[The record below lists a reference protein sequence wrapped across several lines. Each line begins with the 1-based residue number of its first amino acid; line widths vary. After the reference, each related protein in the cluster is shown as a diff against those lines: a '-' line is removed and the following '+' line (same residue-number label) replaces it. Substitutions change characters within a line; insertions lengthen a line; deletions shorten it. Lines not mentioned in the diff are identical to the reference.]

1 MLKVDINLTHV
12 VTTKD
17 RVLSVYESINMPLV
31 SIPNIGTATTQA
43 FVVGVRNEHGSY
55 TVLVVLRQS
64 ENDANLVYV
73 SDPYTLTA
81 EQYRYEEAEGLRFV
95 ESMGFLMNDVA
106 FRGIDPAGQDAYLD
120 KTPVFSVPGR
130 AKPEPTMDLTE
141 VEDDVGDAVPDPI
154 FGGLSPSGI
163 GSGIVQ
169 NIGSGVGSGIGP
181 AFGGSGIGSG
191 IGPNYSGSGVGSG
204 IAPNLDGIQMVK
216 GEAES
221 PPNFASAQR
230 RQSPGASPS
239 HRPLPVPEPT
249 GRPAPAPTPGS
260 PKAEAALDP
269 EAMARLGRFL
279 STFALIGALWGVGS
293 CAAMAPKDELSD
305 AARSQLDIGEQLLT
319 QGNWPQAVASFDEV
333 LKAAPANKYAHHGA
347 GLAYLYL
354 GRQEQ
359 AETHFRAALESDP
372 KFSVAKNSLATL
384 LLASHRCDEAERL
397 LREVLDDIFYPT
409 AHFAEDNLAKAEHCQ
424 GRSADAIARL
434 TRVVEKRPTF
444 CLGYLTLADITAEAK
459 RPEATIHACDEFMNR
474 CERHEKIGKLVSPE
488 QRSLCY
494 LRKGMAYATLG
505 DIESAKQ
512 SLAACDSD
520 GAYGRECRRSLELI
534 GAR

>member
-43 FVVGVRNEHGSY
+43 FVIGVRNEHGSY

-141 VEDDVGDAVPDPI
+141 VEDDPGDAVPDPI

-169 NIGSGVGSGIGP
+169 NISSGVGSGIGPSYGGSGVGSGIGP
-181 AFGGSGIGSG
+181 NFAGSGI
-191 IGPNYSGSGVGSG
+191 GSG

-230 RQSPGASPS
+230 RQGAP

-260 PKAEAALDP
+260 PKADPAPDP
-269 EAMARLGRFL
+269 EALARLGRFL
-279 STFALIGALWGVGS
+279 STFAVLAALSSLAS
-293 CAAMAPKDELSD
+293 CAAMAPKEELSD

-359 AETHFRAALESDP
+359 AETHFRAALETDP
-372 KFSVAKNSLATL
+372 KFSIAKNSLATL

-424 GRSADAIARL
+424 GRSGDAIARL